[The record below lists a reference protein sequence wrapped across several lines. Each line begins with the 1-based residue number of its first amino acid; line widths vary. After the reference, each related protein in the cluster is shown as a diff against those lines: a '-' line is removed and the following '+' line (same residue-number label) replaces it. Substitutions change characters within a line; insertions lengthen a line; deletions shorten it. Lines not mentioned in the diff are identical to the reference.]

1 MDLLCIFILSV
12 YISPTREKNTYFPPP
27 GWLFFAIFFRG
38 ETSEPSGR
46 IFLASRLEDQ
56 ARMRVVSPEDSHG
69 SSRRD
74 AERILKNRGRVFV
87 VSLFLFVKRAEN
99 EEDDGDYMEC

>member
-12 YISPTREKNTYFPPP
+12 YISPTREKYILPSSWMVIFCC
-27 GWLFFAIFFRG
+27 FFRG